1 MDLELQHAVQF
12 PTGID
17 DDVFNRL
24 GAFCADGIAIDNR
37 RIVDTCYDGVRP
49 VGIIAYFA
57 IPKLVGA
64 NPVTQSYALLALNF
78 AMFILCVFALRTI
91 CFPFKSGYEDRT
103 ARFAALIASVVAV
116 TFVLLSTIVSRMA
129 DLPATAFFLLGIS
142 MSVRALT
149 RELPN
154 RGILFFGAGLAMAV
168 ASLLKPNYYV
178 YGPLVL
184 GMALSIDLRER
195 LDSKWTLL
203 GLLKHPV
210 LVGLGLSFALIQC
223 VWIYKHTGVFWPY
236 DAEHFAKLKTPHLW
250 PFIGF
255 ESVNIDQILAAGSTQ
270 FASVITLATQVDEL
284 SHALIK
290 LFLGIFPQ
298 RWEPYSVFEHVY
310 PPPRWHP
317 STLELNCMLLASG
330 AYLSFTAWAATF
342 GPKSLRILNA
352 TGLFYAVFT
361 MAISHTEFR
370 YYMVPRLILFTTLIF
385 YITYFLTDYF
395 ERKPDWLK
403 ATKAN
408 RVKLLERV

>member
-12 PTGID
+12 PTGVD

-24 GAFCADGIAIDNR
+24 GAFCADGIVIDNR
-37 RIVDTCYDGVRP
+37 RIVDACYDGVRP
-49 VGIIAYFA
+49 VGIIAYFV
-57 IPKLVGA
+57 IPKLIGSNA
-64 NPVTQSYALLALNF
+64 VTQSYALLALNF
-78 AMFILCVFALRTI
+78 AMFLLCIFALRTI
-91 CFPFKSGYEDRT
+91 CYPFRSGHEDKT
-103 ARFAALIASVVAV
+103 AKLAAMSAAVAAA
-116 TFVLLSTIVSRMA
+116 TFVLLNTIVSRMA

-149 RELPN
+149 LALPN

-184 GMALSIDLRER
+184 GMALCIDLRER
-195 LDSKWTLL
+195 LDSKWTFL

-250 PFIGF
+250 PFI
-255 ESVNIDQILAAGSTQ
+255 
-270 FASVITLATQVDEL
+270 ATQVDEL

-290 LFLGIFPQ
+290 LYLGIFPQ

-385 YITYFLTDYF
+385 YVTYLLSDYF
-395 ERKPDWLK
+395 ERKTDWLK
-403 ATKAN
+403 V
-408 RVKLLERV
+408 VKSNVKT